1 MTFHKMRTRLAAF
14 GLALVMGLIPMG
26 NVFPA
31 YAAEEPASQQENV
44 TPENTEEENETI
56 QAQHRVVAEDLTIKV
71 NDKAFSIGTS
81 LEGIRF
87 DPEQDAVSF
96 YKIVGDGGSEYQPY
110 KAGTYTASYLVT
122 PKDQQEC
129 YVVTRKIILTD
140 TEGMA
145 NGSDNGGE
153 KQKTDTDPEDGS
165 EPDANVGEKE
175 DSELNPDSESKKAP
189 ESDQDSESKKN
200 AELDQ
205 DSESKKNAELDQDS
219 ESKKNTE
226 PDQDSQSKKES
237 GSEKDA
243 AAGEKTEGR
252 PQGTAKVK
260 ITASGKEDTEESLS
274 KLQKDLMDGKIMI
287 VSAAGSD
294 FESTNPV
301 VNLEKGDT
309 VQYPDPLGDS
319 ETCLFQVN
327 GRAAYCL
334 ENQKPAAF
342 SADTVSAILD
352 SNENLQKVLYYGYGG
367 KGDLTGEALSGKS
380 GEEKYVYTHIAANYA
395 YIGDAGFMGCT
406 REDLEKAGVMYY
418 IDFLFGQENPPSN
431 RLSLSATSVDAIQDG
446 DFQKTPEIRLDGDSR
461 NFIEISVHEDVT
473 CYNVTR
479 KESATNGTIKIYGGD
494 SFYLS
499 AEMDVDGQY
508 DSGELFCSIKDGW
521 KLFALASG
529 EEKEEIDV
537 YESPSAEPVRFTV
550 NWLEPVKI
558 SLLKKDQDTDE
569 PVAGAVYGIYKD
581 LQCKELLMEMPETGE
596 NGKTASGYFDRE
608 WKQVYVKE
616 RKAPEKYLLD
626 SNVYPIDVENEKEI
640 ELTVYDVPENTEQE
654 NKPTEIHATK
664 IDAVT
669 GKTLEG
675 AVLQL
680 ADEKGNLIEEWTT
693 TKETHVI
700 YGLPEGEYILHEK
713 MAPYQ
718 EGYVSASNLTFQ
730 ASEESVT
737 EVEMKDEYS
746 KIDISVQDQ
755 PTGKA
760 LPGVTLQIVGQ
771 DGNVLKEWVTD
782 GKPYRVEKLPVNE
795 ELTLRETNV
804 PKGYVISKEAKFM
817 VTDTE
822 EIQSIE
828 IKNARVSDPA
838 SASGNTSVS
847 GNTSAP
853 KTGDALHLFAVF
865 LFAGLLS
872 FLVLAVL
879 LIRRRKRYGREE
891 E

>member
-14 GLALVMGLIPMG
+14 GLALAMGLIPMG
-26 NVFPA
+26 NVSPA
-31 YAAEEPASQQENV
+31 YAAEEPARQQENV

-87 DPEQDAVSF
+87 DPEQDTVSF
-96 YKIVGDGGSEYQPY
+96 YKVVGDDGSEYQPY

-145 NGSDNGGE
+145 SGSDNGGE
-153 KQKTDTDPEDGS
+153 KQKTDTDPEDGPES
-165 EPDANVGEKE
+165 DADVGEKE
-175 DSELNPDSESKKAP
+175 DSELNQDSESKKEP

-200 AELDQ
+200 AELNQ
-205 DSESKKNAELDQDS
+205 DSESKKDPESDPDL
-219 ESKKNTE
+219 ESKKEAE
-226 PDQDSQSKKES
+226 P
-237 GSEKDA
+237 EKDA
-243 AAGEKTEGR
+243 TSGEKTESK

-260 ITASGKEDTEESLS
+260 ITVSGKEDTEESLA
-274 KLQKDLMDGKIMI
+274 KLQKDLAEGKMMI
-287 VSAAGSD
+287 VSAAGSA
-294 FESTNPV
+294 FESADPV

-319 ETCLFQVN
+319 EASLFQVN
-327 GRAAYCL
+327 GRVAYCL
-334 ENQKPAAF
+334 ENQEPATF
-342 SADTVSAILD
+342 SVDTVSAILD

-380 GEEKYVYTHIAANYA
+380 EEEKYVYTHIAANYA

-406 REDLEKAGVMYY
+406 REDLEKAGVMDY

-431 RLSLSATSVDAIQDG
+431 RLSLSAASVDAIQDG

-461 NFIEISVHEDVT
+461 NDIEISVPEDVT

-479 KESATNGTIKIYGGD
+479 EESATNGTIKIYGGD

-499 AEMDVDGQY
+499 AKMDVDGQY

-529 EEKEEIDV
+529 EGKEEIDV

-550 NWLEPVKI
+550 NWLEQIKI

-581 LQCKELLMEMPETGE
+581 SQCKELLMEMPETGE
-596 NGKTASGYFDRE
+596 NGKTASGYFDTE

-626 SNVYPIDVENEKEI
+626 SNVYPVDVENQKEI

-654 NKPTEIHATK
+654 NKPMEIHATK

-669 GKTLEG
+669 GEMLEG

-693 TKETHVI
+693 TKEAHVI

-718 EGYVSASNLTFQ
+718 EGYVSASDLTFQ
-730 ASEESVT
+730 VSEESVT

-804 PKGYVISKEAKFM
+804 PKGYVISKEAKFI

-822 EIQSIE
+822 EIQGIE

-853 KTGDALHLFAVF
+853 KTGDALHLLAVF
-865 LFAGLLS
+865 VFAGLLS

>member
-14 GLALVMGLIPMG
+14 GLALAMGLIPMG

-31 YAAEEPASQQENV
+31 YATEEPASQQENV
-44 TPENTEEENETI
+44 ISENTEEENETI
-56 QAQHRVVAEDLTIKV
+56 QAQHRVVAEDLTLKV
-71 NDKAFSIGTS
+71 NDKTFSIGTS
-81 LEGIRF
+81 LEGIQY

-96 YKIVGDGGSEYQPY
+96 YKVVGDDGSEYQPY

-145 NGSDNGGE
+145 SGSDNGGD
-153 KQKTDTDPEDGS
+153 KQKTDMDPED
-165 EPDANVGEKE
+165 EPESDTDVGEKE
-175 DSELNPDSESKKAP
+175 DSELNPDSEPKKEP
-189 ESDQDSESKKN
+189 ESDPDSESKKN
-200 AELDQ
+200 AEFDQ
-205 DSESKKNAELDQDS
+205 DSESKKE
-219 ESKKNTE
+219 
-226 PDQDSQSKKES
+226 QS
-237 GSEKDA
+237 SEKDA
-243 AAGEKTEGR
+243 VAGEKTESK

-274 KLQKDLMDGKIMI
+274 KLQKDLTDGKIMI
-287 VSAAGSD
+287 VSATGSD

-380 GEEKYVYTHIAANYA
+380 EEEKYVYTHIAANYA

-406 REDLEKAGVMYY
+406 REDLEKAGVMDY

-431 RLSLSATSVDAIQDG
+431 RLSLSAASVDAVQDG
-446 DFQKTPEIRLDGDSR
+446 DLQKTPEIRLDGDSR
-461 NFIEISVHEDVT
+461 NYIEISVPEEIT
-473 CYNVTR
+473 CYNVT
-479 KESATNGTIKIYGGD
+479 KEESATNGTIKIYGGD

-529 EEKEEIDV
+529 EGKEEIGV

-550 NWLEPVKI
+550 DWLEQAKL
-558 SLLKKDQDTDE
+558 SLLKKDQDTDA

-581 LQCKELLMEMPETGE
+581 SQCKELLMELQETGE
-596 NGKTASGYFDRE
+596 NGKTASGYFDTE
-608 WKQVYVKE
+608 WKQVFVKE

-626 SNVYPIDVENEKEI
+626 SKVYPIDVENQKEI
-640 ELTVYDVPENTEQE
+640 GLTVYDVPENTEQE
-654 NKPTEIHATK
+654 NKPTEIHAIK

-669 GKTLEG
+669 GETLEG

-730 ASEESVT
+730 VSEESVT

-760 LPGVTLQIVGQ
+760 LPGVTLQIVDQ

-804 PKGYVISKEAKFM
+804 PKGYVISKEAKFI

-822 EIQSIE
+822 EIQGIE

-853 KTGDALHLFAVF
+853 KTGDALHLLVVF
-865 LFAGLLS
+865 VFAGLLS

>member
-1 MTFHKMRTRLAAF
+1 MTFHKMRTKFAAF
-14 GLALVMGLIPMG
+14 GLALAMGLIPMG
-26 NVFPA
+26 NVSPA
-31 YAAEEPASQQENV
+31 YAAEEPAGQQENV
-44 TPENTEEENETI
+44 TSENTEEENETI

-71 NDKAFSIGTS
+71 NDKTFSIGTS

-87 DPEQDAVSF
+87 DPEQDEVSF
-96 YKIVGDGGSEYQPY
+96 YKVVGDDGSEYQSY

-145 NGSDNGGE
+145 NASDNGGE
-153 KQKTDTDPEDGS
+153 KQKTDTDSEDGLES
-165 EPDANVGEKE
+165 DADVGA
-175 DSELNPDSESKKAP
+175 KKDP

-205 DSESKKNAELDQDS
+205 DSESKKNAELNPDSESKKAPESDQDS
-219 ESKKNTE
+219 ESKKEAET
-226 PDQDSQSKKES
+226 
-237 GSEKDA
+237 GKDA
-243 AAGEKTEGR
+243 TAEEKTESK

-274 KLQKDLMDGKIMI
+274 KLQKDLAEGKMMI
-287 VSAAGSD
+287 ISAAGSA
-294 FESTNPV
+294 FESTDPV

-319 ETCLFQVN
+319 ETSWFQIN
-327 GRAAYCL
+327 GGVAYCL
-334 ENQKPAAF
+334 ENQKPATF

-380 GEEKYVYTHIAANYA
+380 EEEKYVYTHIAANYA
-395 YIGDAGFMGCT
+395 YVGDAGVMGCT
-406 REDLEKAGVMYY
+406 QEDLEKAGVMDY
-418 IDFLFGQENPPSN
+418 IDFLFQQENLPGN
-431 RLSLSATSVDAIQDG
+431 KLSLSATSVDAIQDG
-446 DFQKTPEIRLDGDSR
+446 DLQKTPEIRLDGDSR
-461 NFIEISVHEDVT
+461 NYIEISVLEDIT

-479 KESATNGTIKIYGGD
+479 KESVTNGTIKIYGGD
-494 SFYLS
+494 SFCLS
-499 AEMDVDGQY
+499 AKMDVDGQY

-581 LQCKELLMEMPETGE
+581 PQCKELLMEMPETGE
-596 NGKTASGYFDRE
+596 NGKTASGYLDTE
-608 WKQVYVKE
+608 LKQVFVKE

-626 SNVYPIDVENEKEI
+626 SNVYPIDLENEKEI

-693 TKETHVI
+693 TKEAHVI

-718 EGYVSASNLTFQ
+718 EGYVSASDLTFQ
-730 ASEESVT
+730 VSEESVT
-737 EVEMKDEYS
+737 EVKMKDEYS

-755 PTGKA
+755 PTGKE
-760 LPGVTLQIVGQ
+760 LPGVTMQILDGE
-771 DGNVLKEWVTD
+771 GNVLKEWVTD

-795 ELTLRETNV
+795 ELTLRENAV

-822 EIQSIE
+822 EIQGIE
-828 IKNARVSDPA
+828 IKNARVSDTT
-838 SASGNTSVS
+838 SASGNTSIS

-853 KTGDALHLFAVF
+853 KTGDALHLLAVF
-865 LFAGLLS
+865 LFAGLFS

-879 LIRRRKRYGREE
+879 LIRRRKRYGQEE